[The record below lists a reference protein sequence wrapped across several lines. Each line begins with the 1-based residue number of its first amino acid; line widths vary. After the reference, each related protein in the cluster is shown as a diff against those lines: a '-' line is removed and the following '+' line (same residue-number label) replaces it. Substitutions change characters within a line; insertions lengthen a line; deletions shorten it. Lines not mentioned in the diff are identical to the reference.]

1 MYRPW
6 YENLIWEKEHQDFL
20 KGLYR
25 EQLSGV
31 VFVRPVRRIICDG
44 CGCVFYTQVRSKMCC
59 SWQCM
64 RPGQMNRYKRIR
76 LERRSNTVCE
86 CCGKEFTPARYG
98 AKYCSNACRQKAYRG
113 RSVTEVVIPQNEEL
127 PEA

>member
-1 MYRPW
+1 MGIPW

-25 EQLSGV
+25 EQLTGA
-31 VFVRPVRRIICDG
+31 VFVRPVRRIISGG
-44 CGCVFYTQVRSKMCC
+44 CGCVFYTQVHSKKCC

-64 RPGQMNRYKRIR
+64 RPAQMNRGKRIR
-76 LERRSNTVCE
+76 LERRQNTVCE

-98 AKYCSNACRQKAYRG
+98 AKYCSNACRQKAYRN
-113 RSVTEVVIPQNEEL
+113 RNVTNVVSHQNEVL
-127 PEA
+127 P

>member
-1 MYRPW
+1 MSRLWKNHPKRRTRSMGIPW

-25 EQLSGV
+25 EQLTGA
-31 VFVRPVRRIICDG
+31 VFVRPVRRIICGG
-44 CGCVFYTQVRSKMCC
+44 CGCVFYTQVHSKKCC

-64 RPGQMNRYKRIR
+64 RPAQMNRGKRIR
-76 LERRSNTVCE
+76 LERRQNTVCE

-98 AKYCSNACRQKAYRG
+98 AKYCSNACR
-113 RSVTEVVIPQNEEL
+113 
-127 PEA
+127 